1 MGGWTGL
8 RPSLNRISV
17 AALMAAAGMSAAS
30 AQTVLD
36 PITVLA
42 TKTIEKT
49 IDALAMVS
57 SVRQEQIDQLQPKRT
72 SDLFFGLPSVW
83 FRERADTPET
93 AINIRGLQ
101 DFGRVAVVIDG
112 ARQNF
117 QRSGHNANGQFF
129 LEPELVGDVDVARG
143 PVTNIYGSGAIGG
156 VVSFRTKDVDDV
168 LKPGE
173 RWGGLMN
180 MNLGSNERRGLG

>member
-83 FRERADTPET
+83 FRERAHPPGT
-93 AINIRGLQ
+93 AWRPRG
-101 DFGRVAVVIDG
+101 RRA
-112 ARQNF
+112 
-117 QRSGHNANGQFF
+117 SGTSAWGCQWC
-129 LEPELVGDVDVARG
+129 
-143 PVTNIYGSGAIGG
+143 GS
-156 VVSFRTKDVDDV
+156 
-168 LKPGE
+168 L
-173 RWGGLMN
+173 
-180 MNLGSNERRGLG
+180 